1 MSGHSKWSKIKHKK
15 EANDAQKGKS
25 FSKLSKEISLAV
37 KEGGGGDV
45 NFNYQLRSVV
55 DRAKFAKMPLSSIEN
70 AIAKGLGSGKDGTLE
85 KILYE
90 GYFSGGVALL
100 IECLTDNKN
109 RSVAELRMALRK
121 NGAELSSSGSVL
133 WQFNRVG
140 EIKII
145 NINTTD
151 EKFEKL
157 LDIIGVVDIEEFDE
171 GLTITSQSD
180 KLQTVREEIEKLGLE
195 VVSARLVY
203 KPKESIEVKNRD
215 SFIKLIDEVEDL
227 DDVLNVWHNAILENR
242 E

>member
-70 AIAKGLGSGKDGTLE
+70 AIAKGLGGGKDGALE

-121 NGAELSSSGSVL
+121 SGAELSSNGSVL
-133 WQFNRVG
+133 WQFDRVG
-140 EIKII
+140 EIEID
-145 NINTTD
+145 NINSSSKEIDTLID
-151 EKFEKL
+151 VDGL
-157 LDIIGVVDIEEFDE
+157 IDIEEQDKN
-171 GLTITSQSD
+171 LIVITQPD
-180 KLQTVREEIEKLGLE
+180 KLQNVRQEIEKLDLKIITTKLIYRPKEE
-195 VVSARLVY
+195 VVVKDKDSYIAL
-203 KPKESIEVKNRD
+203 IER
-215 SFIKLIDEVEDL
+215 IEELE
-227 DDVLNVWHNAILENR
+227 DVLNVWSNAKV
-242 E
+242 